1 MNRMVVLLVLLSFFF
16 SACDSYQVEQI
27 EVQVPNG
34 VTVPEGMVYIPKG
47 EFVMGHPDDS
57 RTEGGRTVL
66 TDAYFIDLYEVSRGE
81 YQEFNARESFDPKWA
96 RFPVVRVTHQ
106 DASDYCEKMKKRLP
120 TEAEWEKAARG
131 EDSRKWPW
139 GQYQAHPNTGFSG
152 FQPEPVD
159 KREEWISPYGLYG
172 VGHNAWEWTA
182 DWYAYK
188 GQPVAEKNKF
198 KVIRGGLIQ
207 THLSINF
214 SATYFRNWLEPT
226 AAFNFTGFRC
236 ARDVS

>member
-1 MNRMVVLLVLLSFFF
+1 MKRSAWVLLLLSFLLL
-16 SACDSYQVEQI
+16 SCDSHEVEQI
-27 EVQVPNG
+27 PVTIPAG
-34 VTVPEGMVYIPKG
+34 VSVPEGMVYIPAG
-47 EFVMGHPDDS
+47 GFVMGHPDDPN
-57 RTEGGRTVL
+57 TEGGQTVL
-66 TDAYFIDLYEVSRGE
+66 TDAYLIDKYEVSRGE
-81 YQEFNARESFDPKWA
+81 YQAFKPRESFDPKWA
-96 RFPVVRVTHQ
+96 RFPVALVTHQ
-106 DASDYCEKMKKRLP
+106 NAKDYCQKAGKRLP

-131 EDSRKWPW
+131 ADSRKWAW
-139 GQYQAHPNTGFSG
+139 GQYQEHPNVGFSG

-172 VGHNAWEWTA
+172 MGHNVWEWTE
-182 DWYAYK
+182 DWYAYE
-188 GQPVAEKNKF
+188 GQPGAERNKF
-198 KVIRGGLIQ
+198 KVIRGGLMQ